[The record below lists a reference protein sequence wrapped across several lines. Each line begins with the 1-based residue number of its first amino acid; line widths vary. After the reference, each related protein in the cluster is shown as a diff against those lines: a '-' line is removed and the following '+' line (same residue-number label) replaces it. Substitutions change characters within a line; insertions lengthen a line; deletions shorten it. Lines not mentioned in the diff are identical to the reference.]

1 MLSFRHRASQTFSL
15 CAGLV
20 WIGACATDSQS
31 SLERSAEAVLKE
43 ADTRIPAFTG
53 LYADSADC
61 TAVTE
66 QCIGDP
72 NAADSERLGGCSTRS
87 DACFSEVR
95 ESGED
100 WDHGDGSGGD
110 GHHGDGSGGD
120 GHHGDG
126 SGGDWDHGDGSGG
139 DGHHGDGSGGDGH
152 HGDRPPTWVP
162 HIFGRC
168 IEIARECRD
177 ALRPQV
183 EECREQLHECIPE
196 HGERGDFD
204 RADLLR
210 CRADFLEC
218 LPRDERRA
226 CIDSVR
232 ECIHETIEEH
242 CRERHQ
248 ACLDAGGSEEQCAGI
263 LDHCGR

>member
-100 WDHGDGSGGD
+100 WD
-110 GHHGDGSGGD
+110 
-120 GHHGDG
+120 
-126 SGGDWDHGDGSGG
+126 
-139 DGHHGDGSGGDGH
+139 HGDGSGGDGH